1 MRHNLVISIM
11 NSSRKTY
18 SGFIHYLNDNQIFV
32 FGSNTQGR
40 HGRGAALTARLKFG
54 AIYGKPEGIQGK
66 SFAIITKD
74 LTKKTHPSRTTAQI
88 ISQINKLYEYAILHP
103 DKEFIIPY
111 KCSDYNLN
119 AYSSEEMAKMF
130 ASRDIPENIVFDK
143 LFYELVK
150 SYI

>member
-1 MRHNLVISIM
+1 MSGF
-11 NSSRKTY
+11 RKTY
-18 SGFIHYLNDNQIFV
+18 SGLIHYLNDSQIFV

-40 HGRGAALTARLKFG
+40 HGKGAALTARVKFG

-74 LTKKTHPSRTTAQI
+74 LTKKTHPSRTPAQI
-88 ISQINKLYEYAILHP
+88 ISQINKLYKYASMHP

-119 AYSSEEMAKMF
+119 AYSSEDMAKMF
-130 ASRDIPENIVFDK
+130 ASIVIPQNIVFDK

-150 SYI
+150 LYI

>member
-11 NSSRKTY
+11 NSPRKTY
-18 SGFIHYLNDNQIFV
+18 SGIIKYLNDDQIFV

-40 HGRGAALTARLKFG
+40 HGRGAALTARLRFD
-54 AIYGKPEGIQGK
+54 AVYGNPEGIQGK

-88 ISQINKLYEYAILHP
+88 ISQIEKLYKYAILHP

-111 KCSDYNLN
+111 KCTDHNLN

-130 ASRDIPENIVFDK
+130 ASSKIPENIVFDK

>member
-1 MRHNLVISIM
+1 M
-11 NSSRKTY
+11 NSPRKTY
-18 SGFIHYLNDNQIFV
+18 SGIIKYLNEDQIFV

-74 LTKKTHPSRTTAQI
+74 LTKKTHPSRTTDQI
-88 ISQINKLYEYAILHP
+88 ISQIEKLYKYATLHP

>member
-1 MRHNLVISIM
+1 MECE
-11 NSSRKTY
+11 RKTY
-18 SGFIHYLNDNQIFV
+18 SGLIHYLNDSQIFV

-40 HGRGAALTARLKFG
+40 HGKGAALTARLRFG

-74 LTKKTHPSRTTAQI
+74 LTKKTHPSRTKLQV
-88 ISQINKLYEYAILHP
+88 ISQINKLYEYATLHP
-103 DKEFIIPY
+103 DKEFIVAY
-111 KCSDYNLN
+111 KCGDHNLN
-119 AYSSEEMAKMF
+119 AYSSEDMAKMF
-130 ASRDIPENIVFDK
+130 ASRDIPSNIVFDR

>member
-1 MRHNLVISIM
+1 MNNKDISL
-11 NSSRKTY
+11 RKTY
-18 SGFIHYLNDNQIFV
+18 SGFIHYLNDSQIFV

-40 HGRGAALTARLKFG
+40 HGKGAALTARLRFG

-74 LTKKTHPSRTTAQI
+74 LTKNAHPSRTTAQI
-88 ISQINKLYEYAILHP
+88 ISQINKLYEYATLHL

-119 AYSSEEMAKMF
+119 AYSSEDMAKMF

-143 LFYELVK
+143 QFYELIK
-150 SYI
+150 LYI

>member
-1 MRHNLVISIM
+1 M
-11 NSSRKTY
+11 NSPRKTY
-18 SGFIHYLNDNQIFV
+18 SGFIHYLNKDQIFV

-74 LTKKTHPSRTTAQI
+74 LTKKTHPSRTASQI
-88 ISQINKLYEYAILHP
+88 ISQINKLYEYAALHP

-111 KCSDYNLN
+111 KCTDRNLN

-130 ASRDIPENIVFDK
+130 ASRDIPDNIIFDK